1 MEKSDVACFAQQCG
15 AKPKPSL
22 VIPRYQRR
30 QRWVSARVNRAVQR
44 VVCQFGSESLN
55 NWLSCTIEEM
65 AASRCPRMRAI
76 DNSAENV
83 GVAGTLQNFDPST
96 LLGTWYKTDGLN
108 QTTICLIVNP
118 IHFRVVV
125 VMIVIV
131 LLVSVAIRIRRTRTR
146 NWTWVFSVC
155 DPGIRWLLE

>member
-22 VIPRYQRR
+22 VIPGIKG
-30 QRWVSARVNRAVQR
+30 VSCLGQCKGEQSCATRCFANSVP
-44 VVCQFGSESLN
+44 SLN
-55 NWLSCTIEEM
+55 NWLSCTIEDG
-65 AASRCPRMRAI
+65 CVKVPKNGAI
-76 DNSAENV
+76 DNSAEN
-83 GVAGTLQNFDPST
+83 GASGTLQNFDPST

-131 LLVSVAIRIRRTRTR
+131 LLVSVAI
-146 NWTWVFSVC
+146 
-155 DPGIRWLLE
+155 D